1 MTKSSRM
8 SPMELRASL
17 SLAAIFGLRLFGMFI
32 ILPVFVIY
40 AEHLEGGRDMALVG
54 IAMGAYG
61 LTQAVLQIPF
71 GWWSD
76 RYGRKPVIYAGLTMF
91 ALGSFV
97 AAAATSVHLVIV
109 GRILQ
114 GAGAIS
120 GAIIAMVAD
129 LTREEHR
136 TKAMALIG
144 STIGVAFALSLVVSP
159 VLNRLI
165 GVPGI
170 FALTGF
176 LALAAVVVVWR
187 IVPNPTGSGEPAR
200 GTMAEFKSLLSN
212 GQLLR
217 LNYGIFALHA
227 LLMAMFIAL
236 PLSLR
241 AAGLPV
247 AQHWQVYL
255 PVMLLSFVLMMPAV
269 MRTSKGSHLKGYFVF
284 AVALV
289 LLAQVLL
296 YVLPA
301 HLWPLALVLL
311 VFFTAFNV
319 LEAML
324 PSLISR
330 MAPPQSKGA
339 ALGIYSSVQFLGA
352 FVGSALGGY
361 AYGHWGTH
369 GVTVLCGSLAAV
381 WLVVA
386 SGMKVPDRSAR
397 AGVQTAAT

>member
-1 MTKSSRM
+1 MNPT
-8 SPMELRASL
+8 ELRASL

-40 AEHLEGGRDMALVG
+40 AEHLDGGHDMALVG

-61 LTQAVLQIPF
+61 LTQAILQIPF

-76 RYGRKPVIYAGLTMF
+76 RYGRKPVIYMGLAMF

-97 AAAATSVHLVIV
+97 AAMASSVQVVIV

-120 GAIIAMVAD
+120 GAVIAMVAD

-144 STIGVAFALSLVVSP
+144 GTIGVAFALSLVVSP

-170 FALTGF
+170 FALTGL
-176 LALAAVVVVWR
+176 LALSAIVVVWR
-187 IVPNPTGSGEPAR
+187 VVPNPTGPVAPAR
-200 GTMAEFKSLLSN
+200 GTVAEFRSLLSD

-241 AAGLPV
+241 DAGLPV
-247 AQHWQVYL
+247 AQHWHVYL

-269 MRTSKGSHLKGYFVF
+269 MRTGRGTQLKRYFVF

-301 HLWPLALVLL
+301 HFWPLAVVLL

-324 PSLISR
+324 PALISR

-339 ALGIYSSVQFLGA
+339 ALGIYSSVQFLGT
-352 FVGSALGGY
+352 FVGSAIGGY
-361 AYGHWGTH
+361 AYGRWGAH
-369 GVTVLCGSLAAV
+369 GVTMLCAALAAI

-386 SGMKVPDRSAR
+386 TGMKVPDRTPAASFGA
-397 AGVQTAAT
+397 AAT

>member
-1 MTKSSRM
+1 M
-8 SPMELRASL
+8 SPTELRASL

-40 AEHLEGGRDMALVG
+40 AEQLEGGRNMALVG

-76 RYGRKPVIYAGLTMF
+76 RYGRKPVIVAGLAMF
-91 ALGSFV
+91 AFGSFV
-97 AAAATSVHLVIV
+97 AAAAASVHMVIV

-120 GAIIAMVAD
+120 GAVIAMVAD

-170 FALTGF
+170 FTLTGV
-176 LALAAVVVVWR
+176 LALGAVLIVWR
-187 IVPNPTGSGEPAR
+187 VVPDPVREGAPAR
-200 GTMAEFKSLLSN
+200 GTMAEFKSLLSD

-241 AAGLPV
+241 EAGLPV
-247 AQHWQVYL
+247 AQHWHVYL
-255 PVMLLSFVLMMPAV
+255 PVMLLSFVLMLPAV
-269 MRTSKGSHLKGYFVF
+269 MKSGRGRYLKRYFVA

-301 HLWPLALVLL
+301 HLWPLAIVLL

-324 PSLISR
+324 PALISR

-339 ALGIYSSVQFLGA
+339 ALGIYSSVQFLGT
-352 FVGSALGGY
+352 FVGSAAGGY
-361 AYGHWGTH
+361 AYGHWGAH
-369 GVTVLCGSLAAV
+369 GVTMLCGALAMA
-381 WLVVA
+381 WLVIA
-386 SGMKVPDRSAR
+386 AGMKIPDRPASAD
-397 AGVQTAAT
+397 AGVPAA

>member
-1 MTKSSRM
+1 MPNTNRM
-8 SPMELRASL
+8 SPLELRASM

-40 AEHLEGGRDMALVG
+40 AEQLEGGRDMTLVG

-76 RYGRKPVIYAGLTMF
+76 RYGRKPIIYAGLAMF
-91 ALGSFV
+91 AVGSFV
-97 AAAATSVHLVIV
+97 AAAAVSVNMVIV

-120 GAIIAMVAD
+120 GAVIAMVAD
-129 LTREEHR
+129 LTREEQR

-159 VLNRLI
+159 VLDRLI

-170 FALTGF
+170 FAFTGL
-176 LALAAVVVVWR
+176 LALGAMLVTWR
-187 IVPNPTGSGEPAR
+187 IVPDPVGSGAPAR
-200 GTMAEFKSLLSN
+200 GTVAEFKSLLSN

-241 AAGLPV
+241 DAGLPL
-247 AQHWQVYL
+247 AQHWHVYL
-255 PVMLLSFVLMMPAV
+255 PVMLLSFVLMLPAV
-269 MRTSKGSHLKGYFVF
+269 MSSGKSVRLKQYFVV

-301 HLWPLALVLL
+301 QLWPLALVLL
-311 VFFTAFNV
+311 VFFTAFNM

-330 MAPPQSKGA
+330 MAPAEAKGA
-339 ALGIYSSVQFLGA
+339 ALGIYSSVQFLGT
-352 FVGSALGGY
+352 FVGSAIGGY
-361 AYGHWGTH
+361 AYGHWGAH
-369 GVTVLCGSLAAV
+369 GVTLLCGALAAV

-386 SGMKVPDRSAR
+386 SGMKVPDAAGR
-397 AGVQTAAT
+397 AGVRAAAA